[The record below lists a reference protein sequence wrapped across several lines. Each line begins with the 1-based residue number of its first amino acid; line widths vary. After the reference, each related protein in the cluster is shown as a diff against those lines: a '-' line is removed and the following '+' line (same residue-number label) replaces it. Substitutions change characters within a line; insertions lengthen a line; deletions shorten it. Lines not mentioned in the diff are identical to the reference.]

1 MEMSVSRDWFG
12 VTTDVDFVSLDSEC
26 VLMSICVNPLSV
38 VGGRRVNL
46 PSYTRTV
53 GHGCTTRPGTPYS
66 SVSVKR
72 DFQYE

>member
-1 MEMSVSRDWFG
+1 MEMSVSCDWLG

-26 VLMSICVNPLSV
+26 VLMSICKDPLSV
-38 VGGRRVNL
+38 IWVLRVNL
-46 PSYTRTV
+46 PTYTRTV
-53 GHGCTTRPGTPYS
+53 VHGCTTRPGTPYY